1 MAHTVALSMPR
12 RPVARALGLA
22 GFSLLAAALLAA
34 SPTPATAWNQSSAEA
49 TLWQL
54 LNGARVN
61 NGVRPLQQHSTLV
74 GLARW
79 RSRDMID
86 RNYFSHTV
94 LGTGYQVYHW
104 YDTNGLRYVLGGEN
118 IGWNSGYSDADSP
131 IRVHEGFMASAG
143 HRDNVLRARW
153 THGGVG
159 AAASDGVNYLGQ
171 QRNPRLYTELFME
184 ASASAPPPPSAPRPP
199 SGGSAPRPAAPAGP
213 PPAAPPPP
221 TPAKMSVAAP
231 TRPAPAAALDGPILL
246 VAAPRW
252 SDAAVLR
259 AEALHRATV
268 DLDSPMAEAAS
279 VGRRIEAAQPAAV
292 GLLESVLGSLLG
304 FFLG

>member
-1 MAHTVALSMPR
+1 MPR

-22 GFSLLAAALLAA
+22 GFALLAAALLAG
-34 SPTPATAWNQSSAEA
+34 SPTPVTAWNQGSAEA

-104 YDTNGLRYVLGGEN
+104 YDTNGLRYVWGGEN

-131 IRVHEGFMASAG
+131 IRIHEGFMASAG
-143 HRDNVLRARW
+143 HRDNILKSRW

-159 AAASDGVNYLGQ
+159 AAAADGVNFLGQ

-184 ASASAPPPPSAPRPP
+184 ARGSTPPPPSAPRPP
-199 SGGSAPRPAAPAGP
+199 GGASAPRPAA
-213 PPAAPPPP
+213 PAAPPPP
-221 TPAKMSVAAP
+221 TPAKMSVAVP
-231 TRPAPAAALDGPILL
+231 TRPSPAATLDGPTLL

-259 AEALHRATV
+259 AEAIHRATV
-268 DLDSPMAEAAS
+268 NLDPQTAEAAS
-279 VGRRIEAAQPAAV
+279 GGRRIEAAQPAGA
-292 GLLESVLGSLLG
+292 GLLESVIGSLLG